1 MAAVIFRSPPIA
13 CLSQNHLKLLDRPSQ
28 ACVNNSF
35 RSGDSTPINLRYERP
50 VSQTQTQTHLSARGH
65 KARNITSKAYQ
76 TDTQQTSSSATR
88 TKESNGWAW
97 VLGGLTLTSGTSA
110 PALYIGSH
118 WNEVGNFSDC
128 PKLALL
134 PSSMLRPM
142 LLAVSDKR
150 RYICRLLRWLQH
162 SARLE

>member
-1 MAAVIFRSPPIA
+1 MGAVGFRSPLIA
-13 CLSQNHLKLLDRPSQ
+13 CLSQNHLKLLDRPPQ

-35 RSGDSTPINLRYERP
+35 RSGDSTPIRVRYERS
-50 VSQTQTQTHLSARGH
+50 VSQSETQPQTHLSARGH
-65 KARNITSKAYQ
+65 KARIIKSKAYQ

-118 WNEVGNFSDC
+118 WNEVGSFSDC
-128 PKLALL
+128 PKLAVL
-134 PSSMLRPM
+134 PSSML
-142 LLAVSDKR
+142 LAVLDKR
-150 RYICRLLRWLQH
+150 R
-162 SARLE
+162 